1 MVSPSAMNHNLFSIT
16 RNFRIS
22 GRFLSA
28 EPYGNGHI
36 NDTYIAWWD
45 CNGTRMR
52 TLHQRINHQIF
63 NDPSLIMDN
72 IARVIRHL
80 RRKLAAIPG
89 ADPDREALSLIP
101 TRDGADF
108 LRDPEGNYW
117 RTYVFIE
124 NACTY
129 DICETADQARE
140 AARAFGRF
148 QHLLTD
154 LPGGPLHETIP
165 FFHHTPRRFAAL
177 RRAIERDGCNRA
189 ATAAADIDFAL
200 AREPLCT
207 VVTDGLADGSL
218 PYRTTHNDTKLNNVM
233 LDCRTGRGVCV
244 IDLDTVMS
252 GSSLYDFGDL
262 VRTCT
267 RDAPEDQPDP
277 QRDIFRL
284 DLFRPLVE
292 GYHET
297 AGAFLQPAEIEL
309 LAISGRLITF
319 TIGIRFLTDYLE
331 GDTYFKTHRTDQ
343 NLDRA
348 RTQFQLIRSM
358 EQQETAMRDI
368 VTATFTNS

>member
-1 MVSPSAMNHNLFSIT
+1 MQHNLFSIT
-16 RNFRIS
+16 RNFRIA

-28 EPYGNGHI
+28 KPYGSGHI
-36 NDTYIAWWD
+36 NDTYIAWWERD
-45 CNGTRMR
+45 GVRLR
-52 TLHQRINHQIF
+52 TLHQRINHQVF
-63 NDPSLIMDN
+63 KDPELMMEN
-72 IARVIRHL
+72 ITRVTAHM
-80 RRKLAAIPG
+80 RRKLERIPG
-89 ADPDREALSLIP
+89 ADPNREALTLIP
-101 TRDGADF
+101 SRDGADYY
-108 LRDPEGNYW
+108 RDPEGNYW

-124 NACTY
+124 NACAY
-129 DICETADQARE
+129 DICETANQARE

-148 QHLLTD
+148 QRLLTD

-177 RRAIERDGCNRA
+177 RRAIERDVCNRA
-189 ATAAADIDFAL
+189 ASAAADIDFAL
-200 AREPLCT
+200 ARETLCT
-207 VVTDGLADGSL
+207 VVTDGLADGRL

-277 QRDIFRL
+277 ERDIFRL

-292 GYHET
+292 GYHES
-297 AGAFLQPAEIEL
+297 AESFLQPAEIEL
-309 LAISGRLITF
+309 LALSGRLITF

-331 GDTYFKTHRTDQ
+331 GDTYFKTNRTGQ

-348 RTQFQLIRSM
+348 RTQFQLLRAM
-358 EQQETAMRDI
+358 EQRETEMRDI
-368 VTATFTNS
+368 VAASFGTLHRHR